1 MAESLYQESI
11 QLTGL
16 PGATAQSRYV
26 GATVSGYPTS
36 GSFVTGDF
44 IIDQSGTTWVCTSGG
59 SPGTW
64 LNPLNKVTN
73 SVASAYYTS
82 QTAQLG
88 PINLYTAPAS
98 GFYQLNYY
106 AKVTST
112 GTTSTL
118 GPITVTST
126 DIDGTSITNY
136 GDATSANT
144 VASGFINGMIPLLV
158 GSGTT
163 ISYTIPYTSSG
174 SPMGYEAYVNLTST
188 NLTQNASPVVS
199 FNGRTGAVTPGSSD
213 YTAAQVGAISN
224 VSTAGGRNFL
234 INGAMEISQRNG
246 TSSLTVNNTLLY
258 TVDRFFLY
266 NAGATAATA
275 QKVTGTNNGTPNSIR
290 ISGPLSLGSNF
301 AQRIESNQ
309 LNVAAGQTVI
319 FSGFIYGSTSL
330 SSIATYCI
338 VPTAVDNY
346 ASTTTVSG
354 SISSLTVN
362 TGTGTTK
369 FSVTFTLPSTAVN
382 GAEVGI
388 NFGAALSSGA
398 YVDISEL
405 QLEIGSTA
413 TAFSRAGGTIQGELA
428 ACQRYFYKTTSFFS
442 WVGNYYSTTA
452 GILASRWP
460 VTMRAIPTV
469 TIPSTLTTAIQVFQL
484 GSATPTAVATSLLS
498 ATDGGINAT
507 GLSASEPVGQSIGY
521 DCTTYPI
528 SISAEL

>member
-1 MAESLYQESI
+1 
-11 QLTGL
+11 
-16 PGATAQSRYV
+16 
-26 GATVSGYPTS
+26 
-36 GSFVTGDF
+36 
-44 IIDQSGTTWVCTSGG
+44 
-59 SPGTW
+59 
-64 LNPLNKVTN
+64 
-73 SVASAYYTS
+73 
-82 QTAQLG
+82 
-88 PINLYTAPAS
+88 
-98 GFYQLNYY
+98 
-106 AKVTST
+106 
-112 GTTSTL
+112 
-118 GPITVTST
+118 
-126 DIDGTSITNY
+126 
-136 GDATSANT
+136 
-144 VASGFINGMIPLLV
+144 
-158 GSGTT
+158 
-163 ISYTIPYTSSG
+163 
-174 SPMGYEAYVNLTST
+174 MGYEAYVNLTST

-428 ACQRYFYKTTSFFS
+428 ACQRYLPAFYPPSSANADFFLGYAYATNATLFFCNFNVPARVPPTGITPTGTFQALALNSPTTVTPSFNSANQFNGS
-442 WVGNYYSTTA
+442 
-452 GILASRWP
+452 ILASQTIVGGQGSRM
-460 VTMRAIPTV
+460 TMA
-469 TIPSTLTTAIQVFQL
+469 A
-484 GSATPTAVATSLLS
+484 GALLLF
-498 ATDGGINAT
+498 T
-507 GLSASEPVGQSIGY
+507 G
-521 DCTTYPI
+521 C
-528 SISAEL
+528 EL

>member
-1 MAESLYQESI
+1 VFSVISTDTDSNVITSVGQSTQQNSLTTGFISGSI
-11 QLTGL
+11 TVYAKASTPIQYSLAYASS
-16 PGATAQSRYV
+16 GATAMQYELRV
-26 GATVSGYPTS
+26 VVA
-36 GSFVTGDF
+36 
-44 IIDQSGTTWVCTSGG
+44 GTT
-59 SPGTW
+59 
-64 LNPLNKVTN
+64 
-73 SVASAYYTS
+73 
-82 QTAQLG
+82 
-88 PINLYTAPAS
+88 APS
-98 GFYQLNYY
+98 
-106 AKVTST
+106 ST
-112 GTTSTL
+112 GTVS
-118 GPITVTST
+118 
-126 DIDGTSITNY
+126 
-136 GDATSANT
+136 
-144 VASGFINGMIPLLV
+144 
-158 GSGTT
+158 
-163 ISYTIPYTSSG
+163 
-174 SPMGYEAYVNLTST
+174 
-188 NLTQNASPVVS
+188 S

-309 LNVAAGQTVI
+309 LNVAAGQTVTL
-319 FSGFIYGSTSL
+319 SGLIYGSTSL

-428 ACQRYFYKTTSFFS
+428 ACQRYYWQWSSANQAFTQFCLANAVSTSASRSVVPCPIPMRVVPSSGSVAFSAASTFAPSSGGPSITAITYQSTISTTQQIVIEWAMSTTKYNAMAIEANNTTSAYMN
-442 WVGNYYSTTA
+442 V
-452 GILASRWP
+452 
-460 VTMRAIPTV
+460 
-469 TIPSTLTTAIQVFQL
+469 
-484 GSATPTAVATSLLS
+484 
-498 ATDGGINAT
+498 
-507 GLSASEPVGQSIGY
+507 
-521 DCTTYPI
+521 
-528 SISAEL
+528 SAEL